1 MSNSYK
7 RRLLPLAA
15 GQPQNNAADLG
26 AVPAARPSRSP
37 AAPGGGSRGSWL
49 RVAVQGSP
57 CALTRPQAG
66 TPRPCPPASLTLPPS
81 QVAGQA
87 PAFLRCSCMSSVRSR
102 ILREERGGGRETR
115 AHTPAHTLARAR
127 AFAALEDCSTVERR
141 GALTRDGLG
150 EPRKRDARPA
160 GSVTKGHAVW
170 ALVREKL
177 PEQQI
182 QLKQIGGCRG
192 LGPEGK
198 GEQLLTG
205 HGVLFWGERTFRN

>member
-81 QVAGQA
+81 QVAGRA
-87 PAFLRCSCMSSVRSR
+87 PAFLRCSCVSSVRSR
-102 ILREERGGGRETR
+102 ILREERGGRERHVRTHLHTHLHAHVRLLHSKTVPPWRGGGR
-115 AHTPAHTLARAR
+115 
-127 AFAALEDCSTVERR
+127 
-141 GALTRDGLG
+141 
-150 EPRKRDARPA
+150 
-160 GSVTKGHAVW
+160 
-170 ALVREKL
+170 
-177 PEQQI
+177 
-182 QLKQIGGCRG
+182 
-192 LGPEGK
+192 
-198 GEQLLTG
+198 
-205 HGVLFWGERTFRN
+205 